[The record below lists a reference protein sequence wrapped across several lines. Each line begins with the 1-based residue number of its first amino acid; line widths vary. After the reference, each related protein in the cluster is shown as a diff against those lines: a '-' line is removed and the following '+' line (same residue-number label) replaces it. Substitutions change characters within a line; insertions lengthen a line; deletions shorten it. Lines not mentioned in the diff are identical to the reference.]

1 MPVLADQGPAACPGQ
16 WLERVVFH
24 GIATGSRLEFDR
36 YNERAPPERPQARA
50 DAASRDPCEPISD
63 TFDMDLVIQSP
74 DLPTAAV
81 EAFKVA
87 CVAGSVKRRT
97 NSARL
102 VHIQDDAD
110 TRRAAAA
117 LATYW
122 KCDAAFVAPGLKLSG
137 FRLLAL
143 DMDST
148 LINIESLDEIAAYAG
163 RGKEVAAITEAAMR
177 GEIADYKE
185 SLRQRVAML
194 AGADASLLDRVYA
207 EKLRLNAGAEQLI
220 DACRTAGLK
229 TLLVTGGFTQFTER
243 MKQRLGF
250 DFVRSNE
257 LEIAAGQLTGRVTG
271 PGGGEIIDAEGKA
284 QAVRDACAEIGCA
297 TSASIVIGDGA
308 NDLKMLNLAGI
319 SVAYRAK
326 PVVAQEASQ
335 ALNYSPLDGVLA
347 WFSDQN

>member
-1 MPVLADQGPAACPGQ
+1 MM
-16 WLERVVFH
+16 R
-24 GIATGSRLEFDR
+24 T
-36 YNERAPPERPQARA
+36 
-50 DAASRDPCEPISD
+50 
-63 TFDMDLVIQSP
+63 MDLVIQST

-81 EAFKVA
+81 DAFRVA
-87 CVAGSVKRRT
+87 CVARLVQRRT

-102 VHIQDDAD
+102 VDIQDDAD
-110 TRRAAAA
+110 TRKAAAA
-117 LATYW
+117 LAAYW
-122 KCDAAFVAPGLKLSG
+122 KCDAAFVAPGLKLAS

-148 LINIESLDEIAAYAG
+148 LIDIESLDEIAAYAG
-163 RGKEVAAITEAAMR
+163 KGKEVAAITEAAMR

-185 SLRQRVAML
+185 SLRRRVGML
-194 AGADASLLDRVYA
+194 AGADASLLERVYE

-220 DACRTAGLK
+220 DACKSAGLR

-257 LEIAAGQLTGRVTG
+257 LEIADGRLTGRVTG
-271 PGGGEIIDAEGKA
+271 PDRGEIVDAEGKA

-308 NDLKMLNLAGI
+308 NDLKMLRLAGL

-335 ALNYSPLDGVLA
+335 ALNFSPLDGVLA
-347 WFSDQN
+347 WFSDQR

>member
-1 MPVLADQGPAACPGQ
+1 
-16 WLERVVFH
+16 
-24 GIATGSRLEFDR
+24 
-36 YNERAPPERPQARA
+36 
-50 DAASRDPCEPISD
+50 
-63 TFDMDLVIQSP
+63 MDLVIQST

-81 EAFKVA
+81 DAFRVA
-87 CVAGSVKRRT
+87 CVARLVQRRT

-102 VHIQDDAD
+102 VDIQDDAD
-110 TRRAAAA
+110 TRKAAAA
-117 LATYW
+117 LAAYW
-122 KCDAAFVAPGLKLSG
+122 ECDAAFVAPGLKLAS

-148 LINIESLDEIAAYAG
+148 LIDIESLDEIAAYAG
-163 RGKEVAAITEAAMR
+163 KGKEVAAITEAAMR

-185 SLRQRVAML
+185 SLRRRVGML
-194 AGADASLLDRVYA
+194 AGADASLLERVYE

-220 DACRTAGLK
+220 DACKSAGLR

-257 LEIAAGQLTGRVTG
+257 LEIADGRLTGRVTG
-271 PGGGEIIDAEGKA
+271 PDRGEIVDAEGKA

-308 NDLKMLNLAGI
+308 NDLKMLRLAGL

-335 ALNYSPLDGVLA
+335 ALNFSPLDGVLA
-347 WFSDQN
+347 WFSDQR